1 MNTTRTVAV
10 TALAPLTW
18 GTTYLVT
25 TEFLPDHRPLLTAT
39 IRALPAGLAILAA
52 TRVLP
57 RGDWWWKAA
66 VLGTL
71 NIGAFFALM
80 FVSAYRLP
88 GGIAA
93 TLAAINPL
101 ITAVL
106 AGAVLSERVSRVARL
121 AAVAGLVGVAMLVIT
136 PSAHLDAW
144 GIAAGLAAAA
154 STSAGV
160 MLTKR
165 WGRPVPLITFTGW
178 QLVAGGLV
186 LLIPML
192 LVEGLPPAL
201 TAQNIAGYLWLT
213 LPGTALAYV
222 LWFGG
227 VLRLPAA
234 RVSLLSFLTPLTAAA
249 LGWWLLGQSLTLVQL
264 VGGAVVLGAVGAG
277 ALAGRRPATPPSA
290 TPLPALSGASRSR

>member
-1 MNTTRTVAV
+1 MNATRTLAV

-136 PSAHLDAW
+136 PSARLDLG
-144 GIAAGLAAAA
+144 GIAAGLGAAA

-201 TAQNIAGYLWLT
+201 TAQNLAGYLWLT

-277 ALAGRRPATPPSA
+277 AIAGRRPATAPPA